1 MLSLGYNIGVPEK
14 ATKKT
19 DFREKA
25 INNLTQLIENEE
37 YHCRSKNGFTGVFSR
52 DRTLTFKIV
61 VLIICRGIKRSVQR
75 ELDSFFK
82 ELHSGDFDIR
92 EATKGAFTQA
102 RAKLKHEAFI
112 EMNDNVNET
121 FYKEAPY
128 QVWHNM
134 RLLAADGSRLVL
146 PRHHTVAAEFG
157 EYGFG
162 PNADSKQSLAICS
175 LLYDCLNLV
184 TVDAQ
189 LASYSGSEGELLN
202 KHLDKVREGD
212 LLLLDRGYPSY
223 ALFFK
228 LRAKGAQFCVR
239 MKDDWWLQ
247 IKEFKDSGE
256 KDAVVELC
264 MPKKD
269 RHLLQEFPQLRSDK
283 LTCRLIRI
291 ELGNGET
298 EVLCT
303 SLIDKEKYSYEDM
316 AELYHFRWTV
326 EEGYKL
332 FKSRTE
338 LESFAGKT
346 ALAVKQ
352 EFYAGVF
359 TMSLCAVLA
368 FPIEEKVRKQS
379 RENANKHESKINR
392 TSALAQTK
400 RLTIPIFLQKQVDKA
415 IGAFDK
421 LMFRTTEII
430 RPGRRFERK
439 KKLKK
444 PYNMVYKQL

>member
-1 MLSLGYNIGVPEK
+1 LGYNVCASKK
-14 ATKKT
+14 AISNKN
-19 DFREKA
+19 FREKA

-61 VLIICRGIKRSVQR
+61 VLIIMRGIKRSVQR

-82 ELHSGDFDIR
+82 EVHSGDFDVR
-92 EATKGAFTQA
+92 EVTKGAFTQA

-112 EMNDNVNET
+112 EMNDNVNDT

-128 QVWHNM
+128 LVWHHM
-134 RLLAADGSRLVL
+134 RLLAADGTRLAL
-146 PRHHTVAAEFG
+146 PKHHTVVAEFG
-157 EYGFG
+157 EHGFG
-162 PNADSKQSLAICS
+162 PNADSKQSLAIGS
-175 LLYDCLNLV
+175 FLYDCLNLV

-189 LASYSGSEGELLN
+189 IGPYSSSEGELLD
-202 KHLDKVREGD
+202 KHLDKVKQGD

-223 ALFFK
+223 ALLFK
-228 LRAKGAQFCVR
+228 LAAKGVQSCVR
-239 MKDDWWLQ
+239 MKEDWWLQ
-247 IKEFKDSGE
+247 VKEFKDSGQ
-256 KDAVVELC
+256 KDAMVELC
-264 MPKKD
+264 LPKKD
-269 RHLLQEFPQLRSDK
+269 RHLLGQLPELQSDK
-283 LTCRLIRI
+283 LTCRFIRI
-291 ELGNGET
+291 ELDNGQT
-298 EVLCT
+298 EILCT
-303 SLIDKEKYSYEDM
+303 SLIDQQRYTYEDM

-332 FKSRTE
+332 FKSRAE
-338 LESFAGKT
+338 IESFSGKT

-359 TMSLCAVLA
+359 TLSLCAVLA
-368 FPIEEKVRKQS
+368 FPIEELVRKQS
-379 RENANKHESKINR
+379 AAKGNKHQSKINR

-400 RLTIPIFLQKQVDKA
+400 RLTIPIFLQRQVDKA

-430 RPGRRFERK
+430 RPGRRFERR